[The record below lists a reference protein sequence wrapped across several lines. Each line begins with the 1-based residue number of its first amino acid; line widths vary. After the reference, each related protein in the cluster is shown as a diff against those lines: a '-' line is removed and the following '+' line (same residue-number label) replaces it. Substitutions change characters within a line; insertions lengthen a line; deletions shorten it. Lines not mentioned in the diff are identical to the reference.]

1 MLWFVSNVG
10 NVSDDGRL
18 AGLVIGAKSDRGR
31 VSTHINS
38 IGRREGRGGM
48 KFKTAF
54 ILKRIRHLQNTLKNK
69 WEIWTQKVEYIEMR
83 MHCENCFSV

>member
-38 IGRREGRGGM
+38 IGRREERG
-48 KFKTAF
+48 
-54 ILKRIRHLQNTLKNK
+54 
-69 WEIWTQKVEYIEMR
+69 V
-83 MHCENCFSV
+83 

>member
-54 ILKRIRHLQNTLKNK
+54 ILKRIKIL
-69 WEIWTQKVEYIEMR
+69 
-83 MHCENCFSV
+83 

>member
-10 NVSDDGRL
+10 NVSNDGRL
-18 AGLVIGAKSDRGR
+18 AGLVIGAKSDRGW

-38 IGRREGRGGM
+38 IGRRV

-54 ILKRIRHLQNTLKNK
+54 ILKRICHLENTLKYR
-69 WEIWTQKVEYIEMR
+69 WGILAVKVEYIETR
-83 MHCENCFSV
+83 VHTS

>member
-10 NVSDDGRL
+10 NVSNDGRP

-38 IGRREGRGGM
+38 IGCQGGM
-48 KFKTAF
+48 KFKRAF
-54 ILKRIRHLQNTLKNK
+54 ILKSICHLQNTS
-69 WEIWTQKVEYIEMR
+69 KVQMGNIGAKSR
-83 MHCENCFSV
+83 TKSGCTLCWQIQEN

>member
-10 NVSDDGRL
+10 NVSNDGRL

-38 IGRREGRGGM
+38 IGRRGREGAM
-48 KFKTAF
+48 KFRTAF
-54 ILKRIRHLQNTLKNK
+54 ILKRVCQIHNHRWGILHWK
-69 WEIWTQKVEYIEMR
+69 
-83 MHCENCFSV
+83 

>member
-10 NVSDDGRL
+10 NVSIDGRL
-18 AGLVIGAKSDRGR
+18 AGLVIVAKSDRGR

-38 IGRREGRGGM
+38 IGRGGM

-69 WEIWTQKVEYIEMR
+69 WEIWAQKVEYIEMR

>member
-10 NVSDDGRL
+10 NVSNDGRL
-18 AGLVIGAKSDRGR
+18 PGLVIGAKSDRGR

-38 IGRREGRGGM
+38 IGRRDGGAGM

-54 ILKRIRHLQNTLKNK
+54 ILKRICHLHNTITEGKYL
-69 WEIWTQKVEYIEMR
+69 
-83 MHCENCFSV
+83 H